1 MDELALVQAALDGEL
16 DAFNRLVLAY
26 QDVAYNVAFR
36 MMGDEDAAAD
46 ATQTAFISAYKNL
59 RSFRGG
65 SFKAWVLRMV
75 TNSCY
80 DELRRKHRHPTT
92 PLEPV
97 SDEDGEEMDSPAW
110 IASDDSQPEDSLAV
124 KELEHAVQHCLEKLS
139 PDFRAVVVLVD
150 LQGLDYVE
158 VAQTTGVPLGTIKS
172 RLARAR
178 LKLRDCLRGFQELLP
193 AEFRLEHEINQ

>member
-26 QDVAYNVAFR
+26 QDLAYNVAFR
-36 MMGDEDAAAD
+36 MMGDEDEASD

-97 SDEDGEEMDSPAW
+97 NEEDGEQMDTPSW
-110 IASDDSQPEDSLAV
+110 IASNEPQPEDSLAV
-124 KELEHAVQHCLEKLS
+124 KELEHAIQHCLDKLT
-139 PDFRAVVVLVD
+139 PDFRSVVVLVD
-150 LQGLDYVE
+150 LQVWITKKSPSPPACPL
-158 VAQTTGVPLGTIKS
+158 VPS
-172 RLARAR
+172 RA
-178 LKLRDCLRGFQELLP
+178 GLP
-193 AEFRLEHEINQ
+193 APASSCVTACAVSGTSPR